1 MGVAIEASHGRPRY
15 DLAHDLR
22 VERISFAAKVRSA
35 RAILGLSQDQFG
47 RRIGLT
53 QKSVHRIEQG
63 SVDPKLQ
70 TLLKIELFWSD
81 QGIAFEDLRGGGFR
95 LMVGGDTLLKSQE
108 SANSPVRLTVI
119 E

>member
-1 MGVAIEASHGRPRY
+1 MIPAIETSQRQARY

-22 VERISFAAKVRSA
+22 VERIAFAAKVRA
-35 RAILGLSQDQFG
+35 GRAILGLSQDQLA

-70 TLLKIELFWSD
+70 TILKIQRFWAG
-81 QGIAFEDLRGGGFR
+81 QGVFFEDLRGGGFR
-95 LMVGGDTLLKSQE
+95 LMVGSDTLLRDLE
-108 SANSPVRLTVI
+108 APDAPVRLSVV